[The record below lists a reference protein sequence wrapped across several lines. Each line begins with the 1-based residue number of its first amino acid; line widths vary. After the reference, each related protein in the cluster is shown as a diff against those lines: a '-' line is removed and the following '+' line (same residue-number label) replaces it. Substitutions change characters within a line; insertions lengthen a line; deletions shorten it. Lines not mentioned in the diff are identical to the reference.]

1 MYRVTRENEELLK
14 RINFPFDK
22 SQEEQIRFLRLK
34 LKELHPDNNMAEETE
49 ELKNQRSFIGELLSV
64 MKKKK
69 EDIVYES
76 QGKSL
81 NKSMV
86 EFFNAMFKRW

>member
-64 MKKKK
+64 MRKK
-69 EDIVYES
+69 EDIVYEA

-86 EFFNAMFKRW
+86 EFFNTMFKRW

>member
-64 MKKKK
+64 MRKK
-69 EDIVYES
+69 EDIVYEA

-81 NKSMV
+81 NKSMA

>member
-69 EDIVYES
+69 
-76 QGKSL
+76 
-81 NKSMV
+81 
-86 EFFNAMFKRW
+86 

>member
-14 RINFPFDK
+14 RIRFPFDK
-22 SQEEQIRFLRLK
+22 SRDEQIRFLRLK
-34 LKELHPDNNMAEETE
+34 LKELHPDYNMVEETE

-64 MKKKK
+64 IRKK
-69 EDIVYES
+69 EDIVYEA

-81 NKSMV
+81 DESMA
-86 EFFNAMFKRW
+86 EFFNKMFRR

>member
-76 QGKSL
+76 QGKL
-81 NKSMV
+81 LDKSMA
-86 EFFNAMFKRW
+86 EFFKKMFKRW

>member
-14 RINFPFDK
+14 RIGFPFDK
-22 SQEEQIRFLRLK
+22 SRDEQIRFLRLK

-76 QGKSL
+76 QGQSL
-81 NKSMV
+81 DKSMA
-86 EFFNAMFKRW
+86 EFFKKMFKR

>member
-64 MKKKK
+64 MRKK

-86 EFFNAMFKRW
+86 EFFNTMFKRW

>member
-64 MKKKK
+64 MRKK
-69 EDIVYES
+69 EDIVYEA

-81 NKSMV
+81 NKSMA
-86 EFFNAMFKRW
+86 EFFNKMFNR

>member
-81 NKSMV
+81 DKSMA
-86 EFFNAMFKRW
+86 EFFNNMFKR

>member
-49 ELKNQRSFIGELLSV
+49 ELKNQRSFIGELVSV
-64 MKKKK
+64 MRKK

-86 EFFNAMFKRW
+86 EFFNTMFKRW

>member
-22 SQEEQIRFLRLK
+22 SRDEQIRFLRLK

-81 NKSMV
+81 DKSMA
-86 EFFNAMFKRW
+86 EFFNNMFKR

>member
-86 EFFNAMFKRW
+86 EFFNTMFKRW

>member
-22 SQEEQIRFLRLK
+22 SRDEQIRFLRLK

-64 MKKKK
+64 MRKK
-69 EDIVYES
+69 EDIVYEA

-81 NKSMV
+81 NKSMA
-86 EFFNAMFKRW
+86 EFFNNMFKR